1 MTDSIFN
8 RKVSLVPI
16 EQLVGPIRFGWSTSP
31 FGKCLILLQSDT
43 VVGIA
48 FKNDQSDNKIETSIK
63 SQLSDTTA
71 KFEPFNTDKKAEN
84 IFFDNGPI
92 KISFCGTQFQTKI
105 WKTLLEIPMGE
116 TTTYS
121 CIAKKTENPKAIRA
135 VATAIGQNPIAWLIP
150 CHRII
155 RKSGVLGGYR
165 WGLEVKKM
173 MLSKEIKI

>member
-43 VVGIA
+43 VIGIA
-48 FKNDQSDNKIETSIK
+48 FKNNQSDNKIETSIK

-84 IFFDNGPI
+84 IFFENGPI
-92 KISFCGTQFQTKI
+92 KISFSGTQFQTTI
-105 WKTLLEIPMGE
+105 WKKLFFEELQEIIQKNRRIV
-116 TTTYS
+116 S
-121 CIAKKTENPKAIRA
+121 CSEMS
-135 VATAIGQNPIAWLIP
+135 
-150 CHRII
+150 II
-155 RKSGVLGGYR
+155 YDSNFHFFFFFFGVN
-165 WGLEVKKM
+165 
-173 MLSKEIKI
+173 LSKSVSDILKCSFIASFGVSFSK